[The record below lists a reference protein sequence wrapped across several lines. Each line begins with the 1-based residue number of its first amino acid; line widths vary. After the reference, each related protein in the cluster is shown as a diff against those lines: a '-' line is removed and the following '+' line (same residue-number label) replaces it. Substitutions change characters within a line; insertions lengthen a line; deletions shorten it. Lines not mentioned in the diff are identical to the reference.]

1 MLERLVLTSTYL
13 IAHDN
18 NTSWFEV
25 GDEQKHQRWHLCG
38 GLYHPKS
45 TMHSNRSPL
54 TGALD
59 VEAKKAHMAASE
71 TMLTPSL
78 HNYEQH
84 DKDLLESHYVATL
97 AEGDKGKTQLEAFDE
112 VHLPALDVDHIF
124 VNPHFVP
131 RCMKGWSDGAIESVV
146 HTRKEL
152 KKLIERRKQVSVKRF
167 QV

>member
-1 MLERLVLTSTYL
+1 MGRRHDYALESAARTVRLPACCSRMQCAPVRFT
-13 IAHDN
+13 
-18 NTSWFEV
+18 
-25 GDEQKHQRWHLCG
+25 
-38 GLYHPKS
+38 
-45 TMHSNRSPL
+45 
-54 TGALD
+54 
-59 VEAKKAHMAASE
+59 HMVKTLLAI
-71 TMLTPSL
+71 

-84 DKDLLESHYVATL
+84 DEDLLESHYAGTL
-97 AEGDKGKTQLEAFDE
+97 AEGKTQLEAFDE

-152 KKLIERRKQVSVKRF
+152 KKLIDRRKQVSVKRF